1 MLMFL
6 KRTHLLINFFKMK
19 FNTSPKDEVKIPS
32 EIIGKTKLNDVSLVV
47 YHNHKRLTECKPYY
61 IGMLG
66 IFIKDCDISYPIN
79 TRFEVEII
87 GSSNINID
95 KRRIPVV
102 ISSVTMQGVGLC
114 PDNFGHF
121 HNVKWATI
129 LNNVST
135 LKNNLKDITA
145 ISHKDEPVTD

>member
-1 MLMFL
+1 
-6 KRTHLLINFFKMK
+6 MK
-19 FNTSPKDEVKIPS
+19 FNTSSKDRAKTPS
-32 EIIGKTKLNDVSLVV
+32 GIIGKTKLHDVSMVV
-47 YHNHKRLTECKPYY
+47 YHNHKWLTECKPYY

-79 TRFEVEII
+79 TRLDVEII
-87 GSSNINID
+87 ASNNMNID

-102 ISSVTMQGVGLC
+102 ISSVTKQGVALS

-121 HNVKWATI
+121 HNLKWATI
-129 LNNVST
+129 LKNESS

-145 ISHKDEPVTD
+145 ITHKGDPVTD